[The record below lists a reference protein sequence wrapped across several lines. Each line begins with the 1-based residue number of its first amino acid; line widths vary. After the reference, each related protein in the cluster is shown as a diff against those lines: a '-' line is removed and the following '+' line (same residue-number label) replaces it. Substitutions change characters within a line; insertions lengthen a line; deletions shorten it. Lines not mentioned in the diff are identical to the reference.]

1 MTIVC
6 ATHFTDS
13 SSDAVAVATHL
24 ARRTRQRLWLVT
36 VLPGVPVGPSAEGPR
51 RETTVN
57 NALHLEASV
66 VREQG
71 VEVEVALLHG
81 KMERAVGRLCDD
93 VNARLLVVGDS
104 SHNRPSLF
112 ATPVDRLAYGVSV
125 PLLVVRNE
133 KPFEAWA
140 RGLAPLKVLL
150 AIDHTWSSA
159 LAREWLAG
167 LAVYG
172 PLEVIAT
179 HIWSPVEEF
188 ARRGKRMPLTD
199 ADEDS
204 MAAMLMKETEVALE
218 DLPPNVTTR
227 VQLELGRG
235 PIGMLLLDVA
245 ARERVDLMVLGS
257 NPHKGVF
264 SRLTSISH
272 EVLANS
278 LMSVALIPGEGPMVG
293 ELARNPPPLPEITPH
308 R

>member
-24 ARRTRQRLWLVT
+24 ARRTGQKLWLVT
-36 VLPGVPVGPSAEGPR
+36 VLPGVPLGPSVNGPR

-66 VREQG
+66 AREQG

-81 KMERAVGRLCDD
+81 RMERAVGRLCND

-104 SHNRPSLF
+104 SHTRSSLF

-140 RGLAPLKVLL
+140 RGQAPLKVLL

-159 LAREWLAG
+159 LAREWLSG
-167 LAVYG
+167 LAAYG

-179 HIWSPVEEF
+179 HIWSPFDEHT
-188 ARRGKRMPLTD
+188 RRGKRGAPTED
-199 ADEDS
+199 DEAS
-204 MAAMLMKETEVALE
+204 MAVLLAKETEVALE
-218 DLPPNVTTR
+218 GLPENVTTR
-227 VQLELGRG
+227 VQLEIGRG
-235 PIGMLLLDVA
+235 PIGLLLLDVA

-272 EVLANS
+272 EVLANA
-278 LMSVALIPGEGPMVG
+278 LMSVALIPGEGPSVEAMV
-293 ELARNPPPLPEITPH
+293 RNPLPEITPH
-308 R
+308 Y